1 MTGFRL
7 THLELYNWGTF
18 GGRVWS
24 LGLDGQNTLVT
35 GDIGSGKS
43 TIVDAVTTLLLPA
56 QRISYNK
63 AAGADTRERSLRS
76 YVLGY
81 HKTERNEVTGATRPV
96 ALRDGSN
103 YSVIL
108 GVFTNAGYDT
118 TVTLAQ
124 VFWLR
129 TGDTAGQPD
138 RLYVT
143 ADRSLSVTGDFAH
156 FGSDIPALRKRL
168 RAESGVRVHDAFPD
182 YGKDFRRRLGIESEQ
197 AMELFHQTVSM
208 KSVGNLTDFVRDH
221 MLEPF
226 DAAKAVADI
235 VGHFADL
242 AKAHDAVQRAEAQLT
257 ALAPLLKDCD
267 AHDAVRLEIAALEVQ
282 RTALKYYFADLKV
295 ELTSTELAQ
304 IEAGKAQLRARRD
317 DLEATLAR
325 LREREMNLRVELAGH
340 GGNRLAE
347 IDRQLTECNEA
358 RQARMARSER
368 FAALLAS
375 AGLAPVATAE
385 QFAVRR
391 REITTARDA
400 ARYDLA
406 AHQNALTETGVRAK
420 ALESEATEVNSEL
433 RSLQDRKTS
442 IPKKQLDLRAWLC
455 RELRI
460 GEESLPFAGELI
472 AVRDSE
478 ADWEGAAE
486 RVLHGFALSILVPG
500 GHYDA
505 VSDWIDGHHLRD
517 RVVYYR
523 VPQPSAGRP
532 VAARTGP
539 GTLAAKL
546 EIKDTPFA
554 EWLEHELARRADHEC
569 VETMTQ
575 FRRVPRAITKAGQVK
590 GSGGRHEK
598 DDRFRIDDRSRY
610 VLGWSNQRKLDALL
624 NEARSLTA
632 RLNKITAEQK
642 EQAQARDAAIEQGQ
656 VLSGLDQTH
665 EFAEIDWQS
674 VVNRAEQLRSEKRE
688 LEAASRVLAQ
698 LNSDLEAVKGQATGV
713 SDALSGVDGQ
723 LGGLDNREQAAEALM
738 RETRATLA
746 EEACEPARAQFA
758 AIGDLLGRAGKPPPT
773 TAAGCD
779 RAETDASNEITALAA
794 RRSDRLSRLANR
806 MITMMG
812 DFRRQYPG
820 ETAELDDAVES
831 ANGYREL
838 HGRLTGDDLPR
849 FRQQFKR
856 YLNQNT
862 IRDIAGFQSQ
872 LNRQSELI
880 RERIDTINSSLVGVD
895 YNPGRYI
902 RLEPLASPHGDIRD
916 FRADLRTCTDD
927 AVSSEGS
934 DHYSEQKFLQV
945 SRIIERFR
953 GRDGM
958 TEADR
963 KWTRF
968 VTDVRNWYTF
978 AASERYREDNT
989 EYEHYADSGGKS
1001 GGQKEKLAYTILA
1014 ASLAYQFKLEW
1025 GAAKSRTFRFAV
1037 IDEAFGRGSDESTR
1051 FALELFG
1058 RLGLQLLIVT
1068 PLQKIHVIEPYV
1080 SAVGFVDNPQ
1090 GNNSRLQTLT
1100 IDEYQARRLAFHF
1113 AQQES
1118 GGAGSESAGPAPVP
1132 EVGLVAGAAPAPGL
1146 VPAAGR

>member
-1 MTGFRL
+1 VTGFRL
-7 THLELYNWGTF
+7 ARLELYNWGTF

-24 LGLDGQNTLVT
+24 LGLDGQNALLT

-81 HKTERNEVTGATRPV
+81 YKTERNEVTGATRPV
-96 ALRDGSN
+96 ALRGSSD

-108 GVFTNAGYDT
+108 GVFTNPGYDA
-118 TVTLAQ
+118 TVSLAQ
-124 VFWLR
+124 VFWQR
-129 TGDTAGQPD
+129 TGDAGQPD
-138 RLYVT
+138 RFYVT
-143 ADRSLSVTGDFAH
+143 ADRALSVSRDLAG
-156 FGSDIPALRKRL
+156 FGSDVAVLRRRL
-168 RAESGVRVHDAFPD
+168 RAANGVRVHDAFPD

-226 DAAKAVADI
+226 DAAKAVSDI
-235 VGHFADL
+235 VAHFEDL
-242 AKAHDAVQRAEAQLT
+242 TKAHDAVRRAEAQLT
-257 ALAPLLKDCD
+257 ALTPLLKDCD
-267 AHDAVRLEIAALEVQ
+267 AADAVRAEIAALDAQ
-282 RTALKYYFADLKV
+282 RAALRYYFADLKAGLTGR
-295 ELTSTELAQ
+295 ELTGIATERAKLDAQ
-304 IEAGKAQLRARRD
+304 RQELGVTLAQLRD
-317 DLEATLAR
+317 
-325 LREREMNLRVELAGH
+325 RETNLRVELAGH

-347 IDRQLTECNEA
+347 IERQLVECDQA
-358 RQARMARSER
+358 CQARMGKAER
-368 FAALLAS
+368 FAALLADADLS
-375 AGLAPVATAE
+375 PVETGE

-391 REITTARDA
+391 REVTAARDA
-400 ARYDLA
+400 AKQDLTDQ
-406 AHQNALTETGVRAK
+406 QNALMETGVRVK
-420 ALESEATEVNSEL
+420 ALQDEAAEVNAEL
-433 RSLQDRKTS
+433 RSLRERKTNIS
-442 IPKKQLDLRAWLC
+442 KKQLELRAWLC
-455 RELRI
+455 RELQI
-460 GEESLPFAGELI
+460 GEDSLPFAGELI
-472 AVRDSE
+472 AVRDDE

-486 RVLHGFALSILVPG
+486 RLLHGFALSVLVPDY
-500 GHYDA
+500 HYTA
-505 VSDWIDGHHLRD
+505 VSDWIDAHHLKD

-523 VPQPSAGRP
+523 VPEPSR
-532 VAARTGP
+532 AAAALPQHRA

-546 EIKDTPFA
+546 MVKDTSFA
-554 EWLEHELARRADHEC
+554 GWLEQELSRRADHAC
-569 VETMTQ
+569 VTTMAE
-575 FRRVPRAITKAGQVK
+575 FRRTPRAITKAGQVK

-598 DDRFRIDDRSRY
+598 DDRFRIDDRRRY

-624 NEARSLTA
+624 DQAATLA
-632 RLNKITAEQK
+632 GRLSEVTAEQDQH
-642 EQAQARDAAIEQGQ
+642 ERARDAAIERGQ
-656 VLSGLDQTH
+656 VLAGLDQTR

-674 VVNRAEQLRSEKRE
+674 VVIRAEQLRVEQRE
-688 LEAASRVLAQ
+688 LEAASAELAR
-698 LNSDLEAVKGQATGV
+698 LNRELGTVKEQISGA
-713 SDALSGVDGQ
+713 DEKLRALNGR
-723 LGGLDNREQAAEALM
+723 LGGLETRQQAAEGVL
-738 RETRATLA
+738 REVRGILA
-746 EEACEPARAQFA
+746 EDAAEPAGGRFA
-758 AIGDLLGRAGKPPPT
+758 AIGEMLAKAGQSAPVT
-773 TAAGCD
+773 TAACD
-779 RAETDASNEITALAA
+779 RAETDAGTEVAALTEK
-794 RRSDRLSRLANR
+794 RRDRLSRLSNKIVAA
-806 MITMMG
+806 MG
-812 DFRRQYPG
+812 EFRRQYPV
-820 ETAELDDAVES
+820 ETTELDDSVDS
-831 ANGYREL
+831 ADGYREL

-849 FRQQFKR
+849 FRRQFKM

-872 LNRQSELI
+872 LNKQAGLI
-880 RERIDTINSSLVGVD
+880 RERIATINTSLVGVD

-902 RLEPLASPHGDIRD
+902 RLEPLPSPHGDIRD
-916 FRADLRTCTDD
+916 FRADLRACTDD
-927 AVSSEGS
+927 AVSGEDS

-953 GRDGM
+953 GRDGL
-958 TEADR
+958 TEVDR
-963 KWTRF
+963 RWTRF

-978 AASERYREDNT
+978 AASERYREDHT

-1090 GNNSRLQTLT
+1090 SNNSRLQTLT
-1100 IDEYQARRLAFHF
+1100 IDEYQARRAAHQI
-1113 AQQES
+1113 AQQI
-1118 GGAGSESAGPAPVP
+1118 
-1132 EVGLVAGAAPAPGL
+1132 EVSDL
-1146 VPAAGR
+1146 VPAAGS

>member
-1 MTGFRL
+1 VTGFRL
-7 THLELYNWGTF
+7 TRLELYNWGTF

-24 LGLDGQNTLVT
+24 LGLDGQNALLT

-81 HKTERNEVTGATRPV
+81 YKTERNEVTGATRPV
-96 ALRDGSN
+96 PLRDGSA
-103 YSVIL
+103 YSVL
-108 GVFTNAGYDT
+108 VGVFTNPGYDA
-118 TVTLAQ
+118 TVSLAQ

-129 TGDTAGQPD
+129 TGDSAGQPD
-138 RLYVT
+138 RFYVT
-143 ADRSLSVTGDFAH
+143 ADRPLSVTGDFAD
-156 FGSDIPALRKRL
+156 FGSDMAALRRRL
-168 RAESGVRVHDAFPD
+168 RAAPGIRLHDAFPD

-226 DAAKAVADI
+226 DAAAAVASI
-235 VGHFADL
+235 VAHFDDL

-257 ALAPLLKDCD
+257 ALTPLLKDCD
-267 AHDAVRLEIAALEVQ
+267 AADAVRAEIGALDAQRAAL
-282 RTALKYYFADLKV
+282 RYYFADVKAGLTGA
-295 ELTSTELAQ
+295 ELTGIAAERARLDAQRHEL
-304 IEAGKAQLRARRD
+304 EGTLGQLRD
-317 DLEATLAR
+317 
-325 LREREMNLRVELAGH
+325 RETNLRVELAGH

-347 IDRQLTECNEA
+347 IERQLADSDLVC
-358 RQARMARSER
+358 QARMGKAER
-368 FAALLAS
+368 FAALLAD
-375 AGLAPVATAE
+375 AGLEPVETGE

-391 REITTARDA
+391 REITAARDA
-400 ARYDLA
+400 AKQDLA
-406 AHQNALTETGVRAK
+406 DEQNALLETGVRVRAQQD
-420 ALESEATEVNSEL
+420 EAAEVNAEL
-433 RSLQDRKTS
+433 RSLRERKTN
-442 IPKKQLDLRAWLC
+442 IPKKQLELRAWLC

-460 GEESLPFAGELI
+460 GEDALPFAGELI

-486 RVLHGFALSILVPG
+486 RLLHGFALSVLVPD
-500 GHYDA
+500 GHYAA

-523 VPQPSAGRP
+523 VPEPSRAAAALPQPGR
-532 VAARTGP
+532 
-539 GTLAAKL
+539 GTLAGKL
-546 EIKDTPFA
+546 TVRDTPFA
-554 EWLEHELARRADHEC
+554 GWLEHELSRRAGHVC
-569 VETMTQ
+569 VETMAE
-575 FRRVPRAITKAGQVK
+575 FRRMPRAITKAGQLK

-598 DDRFRIDDRSRY
+598 DDRFRIDDRRRY

-624 NEARSLTA
+624 DQAAALAR
-632 RLNKITAEQK
+632 RLSDVAAGQQRHEK
-642 EQAQARDAAIEQGQ
+642 ARDAAVERGQ
-656 VLSGLDQTH
+656 VLAGLDQTR

-674 VVNRAEQLRSEKRE
+674 VVIRAEQLRAEQRE
-688 LEAASRVLAQ
+688 LEAASAELARLNRELDEVKKRV
-698 LNSDLEAVKGQATGV
+698 ATEEG
-713 SDALSGVDGQ
+713 ALRTLDGQ
-723 LGGLDNREQAAEALM
+723 LGGLDSRQHAAAGVMQDVREI
-738 RETRATLA
+738 LA
-746 EEACEPARAQFA
+746 EDACGPARAQFA
-758 AIGDLLGRAGKPPPT
+758 VIEDVLAGVGRPAPAS
-773 TAAGCD
+773 AAACD
-779 RAETDASNEITALAA
+779 RAETEAGTEFSALAA
-794 RRSDRLSRLANR
+794 RRGDRLARLSNR
-806 MITMMG
+806 IVAAMG
-812 DFRRQYPG
+812 EFRRQYPV
-820 ETAELDDAVES
+820 ETAELDDSVES
-831 ANGYREL
+831 AGGYREL

-849 FRQQFKR
+849 FRRQFKT

-872 LNRQSELI
+872 LNKQAELI
-880 RERIDTINSSLVGVD
+880 RERIATINTSLVGVD

-902 RLEPLASPHGDIRD
+902 RLEPLPSPHGDIRD
-916 FRADLRTCTDD
+916 FRADLRACTDD
-927 AVSSEGS
+927 AVSGADT

-945 SRIIERFR
+945 SQIIERFR
-953 GRDGM
+953 GRDGL

-963 KWTRF
+963 RWTRF

-978 AASERYREDNT
+978 AASERYREDDT

-1068 PLQKIHVIEPYV
+1068 PLQKIHVIEPHV
-1080 SAVGFVDNPQ
+1080 SAVGFVDNPNS
-1090 GNNSRLQTLT
+1090 NNSRLQTMT
-1100 IDEYQARRLAFHF
+1100 IDEYQARRAAHQI
-1113 AQQES
+1113 AQR
-1118 GGAGSESAGPAPVP
+1118 V
-1132 EVGLVAGAAPAPGL
+1132 EVSDL
-1146 VPAAGR
+1146 VPAAGS